1 MKIPENI
8 KFILQKLNNSGYESY
23 LVGGCVRNS
32 LLNISIKDYD
42 VATDAVPNKIM
53 EIFKDCTTVSVGK
66 KFGTVVVV
74 INDENIEV
82 TTYRKE
88 SGYTDGRH
96 PENVFFST
104 NIEDDLSRRDFT
116 VNAMAYNEKRG
127 LIDLY
132 GGVSDLKNKILR
144 TVGNPRNRIREDYL
158 RIMRMI
164 RFSATLGFK
173 PEEDLLNVCRE
184 EKNGIKKISKE
195 RIASELNNIL
205 ISDNVK
211 YGFDLLKEI
220 EMLGII
226 LPEIQA
232 MVGFDQKN
240 GNHNLDLYEHSLNT
254 VSLTKPD
261 LITRIAALFHDTG
274 KLKTFKLN
282 DRGEF
287 SFIGHEKVSG
297 EIAKKILKSYNYSN
311 YIKDNVVLLINAHMC
326 CLNTYTKKS
335 IRKLLRKL
343 GEENVIRLFDL
354 QTADIMST
362 VNKNLENIEN
372 GKRILNE
379 VISEK
384 NPIFIKDM
392 KINGKDLISLGYPEG
407 KEIGLIL
414 RKLNEKV
421 LENPELNEYSV
432 LLKLAEDLG
441 EELYNG

>member
-8 KFILQKLNNSGYESY
+8 KFILQKLNSGGYESY
-23 LVGGCVRNS
+23 LVGGCVRNY
-32 LLNISIKDYD
+32 LLNIPIKDYD
-42 VATDAVPNKIM
+42 VATDAVPNKII
-53 EIFKDCTTVSVGK
+53 EIFKDYTTVSVGK

-74 INDENIEV
+74 INDENIEI

-116 VNAMAYNEKRG
+116 VNAMAYSEKSG

-132 GGVSDLKNKILR
+132 GGVSDLKDKILR
-144 TVGNPRNRIREDYL
+144 TVGNPRTRIREDYL

-173 PEEDLLNVCRE
+173 PEEYLLNVCRE

-195 RIASELNNIL
+195 RIASELNSIL

-240 GNHNLDLYEHSLNT
+240 ANHNLDLYEHSLNT

-261 LITRIAALFHDTG
+261 LVTRIAALFHDVG
-274 KLKTFKLN
+274 KLETFKLN

-297 EIAKKILKSYNYSN
+297 EIAKKVLKSYNYSN
-311 YIKDNVVLLINAHMC
+311 YIKNNVFLLINAHMC
-326 CLNTYTKKS
+326 CLNTYTKKN

-343 GEENVIRLFDL
+343 REENVMRLFDL

-392 KINGKDLISLGYPEG
+392 KINGNDLISLGYPEG

-421 LENPELNEYSV
+421 LKNPELNEYSV
-432 LLKLAEDLG
+432 LMKLAEDLG
-441 EELYNG
+441 EELHNG